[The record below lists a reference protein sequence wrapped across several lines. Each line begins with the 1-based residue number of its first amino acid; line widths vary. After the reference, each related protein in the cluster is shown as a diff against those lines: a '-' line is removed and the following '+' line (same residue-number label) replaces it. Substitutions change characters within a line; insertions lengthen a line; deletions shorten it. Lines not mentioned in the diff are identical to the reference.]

1 MDNLEMLVESNSKQ
15 ISEIWSLFRETRENI
30 NNLSKRQEKT
40 TEQIEK
46 TSKEIDRVT
55 KEVSR
60 VTRELESVKAKWG
73 RFVEYVLAPGIPKA
87 FQAIGIPINRIS
99 QRVKAQS
106 PEYGIIEI
114 DILGVNHEYVLIVE
128 TKSTLSIDDI
138 NEVLEDLA
146 RFKIFFPE
154 YQDKKIIG
162 AVAGI
167 EITGK
172 ADRYAYQKGLFV
184 LGQADDSVI
193 IKNDSKFKPVVW

>member
-1 MDNLEMLVESNSKQ
+1 MSNLEMLVEQNSKQ
-15 ISEIWSLFRETRENI
+15 ISEVWSLFREI
-30 NNLSKRQEKT
+30 SKRQEKT
-40 TEQIEK
+40 DEQIEK
-46 TSKEIDRVT
+46 TSREIDRVT

-73 RFVEYVLAPGIPKA
+73 RFVEFVLAPGIPKA

-99 QRVKAQS
+99 QRVKAHS
-106 PEYGIIEI
+106 PEHGEIEI

-146 RFKIFFPE
+146 KFKAFFPE

-172 ADRYAYQKGLFV
+172 ADRYAYQKGLYV
-184 LGQADDSVI
+184 LGESDDNVV
-193 IKNDSKFKPVVW
+193 IKNDAKFRPVIW

>member
-1 MDNLEMLVESNSKQ
+1 MLVESNSKQ